1 MAWPNQSPPGS
12 NPSSTPEFTPPA
24 IVALASGII
33 MFLASILPWLKS
45 DFADTGFSAWTTDIS
60 LFPVA
65 TFVPLAGLVTAGL
78 VAARL
83 FMKDKV
89 PSDILSFT
97 PLQIQIALAFFTL
110 LLALGYLV
118 MDKSGIG
125 DLGFG
130 YWLNLLGAI
139 GLMVAAVMEYMAA
152 KNPSAGYAGG
162 PSSYGPPP
170 QQHQPQQQQ
179 PQQGFPPPGAQQ
191 YPQQPQPGHQ
201 PYPPQQQPPRP
212 QPQPQ
217 QQRPQ
222 QPPPGQGYPPPPPQQ
237 GGNWPQQ

>member
-89 PSDILSFT
+89 PSDILGFT

-152 KNPSAGYAGG
+152 KNPNPNPGYAGG
-162 PSSYGPPP
+162 QASYGPPP
-170 QQHQPQQQQ
+170 QQQQQ
-179 PQQGFPPPGAQQ
+179 PQQ
-191 YPQQPQPGHQ
+191 QPGHQ

-212 QPQPQ
+212 QPQ

-222 QPPPGQGYPPPPPQQ
+222 QPPPGQPGYPPPPPQQ